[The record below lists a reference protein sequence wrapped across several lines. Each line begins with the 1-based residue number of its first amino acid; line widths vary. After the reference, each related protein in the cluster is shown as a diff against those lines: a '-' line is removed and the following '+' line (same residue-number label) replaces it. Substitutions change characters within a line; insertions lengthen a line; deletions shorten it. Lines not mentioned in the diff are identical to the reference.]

1 MLALLTIPLWS
12 SLITITKDIRTQNII
27 NRTTAKFL
35 GDIDKKISIES
46 LNYDTQNNTRN
57 ISLSIKAP
65 QSVLWSITD
74 TTKEILSK
82 ELATQLNRDV
92 ALDVSITPVTTV
104 TKQEAKQL
112 SPEQKLRQ
120 RTQEYLNVLYEDKV
134 TIISIDY
141 FKDTKRFAVLN
152 LYTEIKIS
160 NKQEFEA
167 KIYDYLQDREDLIDI
182 IQIDRIDNYT
192 EPEKVKQ
199 QKDQDLELVKESF
212 DTSFAKETHI
222 NNLDIIYITDDENPT
237 RRPKILAALNITTT
251 ASPDQLSDK
260 MQQRKTQLQE
270 DMGTEVSL
278 EIVVEY
284 LDTLSF

>member
-35 GDIDKKISIES
+35 SDIDKKISIES

>member
-152 LYTEIKIS
+152 LYTEIKIN